1 METEANITEHN
12 AAEGRIRRKQ
22 QFDALKVLGKV
33 KNLFGQFKAR
43 HQELISQN
51 IMNGGTGEETITLND
66 EVDNSNDMV
75 SQRSH
80 I

>member
-12 AAEGRIRRKQ
+12 AAESRIRRKQ

-43 HQELISQN
+43 HQELIS
-51 IMNGGTGEETITLND
+51 
-66 EVDNSNDMV
+66 
-75 SQRSH
+75 
-80 I
+80 